1 MSTGNIISPL
11 QLMVLGRPFQLGML
25 YDIRTDKLISSITL
39 WDPKILQENI
49 QSRDDNRKTSYKIST
64 DDTLEEKSAML
75 GIMRKLIRSLWP

>member
-49 QSRDDNRKTSYKIST
+49 QSRDDNRKMSYKIST
-64 DDTLEEKSAML
+64 EDTLEEKSAML